1 MAKLA
6 LQNRHFAVILCLSRL
21 RASYVI
27 GLVFAVMGLFF
38 CISIGS
44 TAFADD
50 SPEPSQIAAPKRC
63 ISADEQLQFAAHYFS
78 KGDYE
83 RAAAEYERFIYFFP
97 DDDRVAKARYG
108 IGKSWFGAGRFD
120 KAKTAFV
127 DLIKASPKTDL
138 ALRAHIDLS
147 RCHMKLND
155 PLQAVISLE
164 HLIFLST
171 DPVMPVMPVMID
183 TAWYETG
190 WIFVETADWDAAR
203 SSFDRISSKNRADYE
218 IQNLVAELH
227 KAEDIPQKKPG
238 LAGFLS
244 VIPGGGY
251 LYCGRPKDALTAF
264 LLNGGL
270 IWAAVSA
277 FKNDN
282 PALGAVI
289 GFVESG
295 FYAGNIYGGISS
307 AHKYNKNQTQHFID
321 TLKKQNRINLLMD
334 VDKKRVGLV
343 FETGF

>member
-1 MAKLA
+1 MPCGELI
-6 LQNRHFAVILCLSRL
+6 FPAV
-21 RASYVI
+21 
-27 GLVFAVMGLFF
+27 VFLLIF
-38 CISIGS
+38 CVNIHV
-44 TAFADD
+44 AFAG
-50 SPEPSQIAAPKRC
+50 PSQENTPESRRC
-63 ISADEQLQFAAHYFS
+63 IGANEQFQFAGQYFTG
-78 KGDYE
+78 GDYE

-127 DLIKASPKTDL
+127 DLIKAFPKTDL
-138 ALRAHIDLS
+138 ALRAHVDLS

-171 DPVMPVMPVMID
+171 DPVMTD

-190 WIFVETADWDAAR
+190 WIFVETANWDAAK
-203 SSFDRISSKNRADYE
+203 SSFERISSKNRTDYE

-238 LAGFLS
+238 LAGFFS

-251 LYCGRPKDALTAF
+251 LYCGRAKDALTAF
-264 LLNGGL
+264 LLNGGMIL
-270 IWAAVSA
+270 AAVSA
-277 FKNDN
+277 FENDN

-307 AHKYNKNQTQHFID
+307 AHKYNKNQTQNFID
-321 TLKKQNRINLLMD
+321 NLKRQNRINLLMD
-334 VDKKRVGLV
+334 VEKKRVGLL
-343 FETGF
+343 FEAKF